1 MRTIRAAEGL
11 LPIMNPL
18 FNLREICKQ
27 SSLLEDHLNNERK
40 RCPDCIRKHFLT
52 IEALFEEAISLDKL
66 LKHEALLQGKAEG
79 VRKLQERWL
88 DCQKFNDEKKNSALL
103 QISQDLRK
111 MRKEFAPL
119 CFDTREMVSVEKQ
132 ASLSVCPHRKKVATF
147 ILTAKDKQVIS
158 SFITRGHDLDGDYV
172 SLVGGS
178 LVTMTGRTLAIEDP
192 EGDGFISPIG
202 DYSLVDNKIISI
214 VSRLADE
221 LGLEFGVEVSSGED
235 FRVRLASGSKDYI
248 HSEDNELFMD
258 KALALF
264 NRGDQELFVD
274 YEWSYDDT
282 FWGGSDEY
290 ETQSPEYIKKFYLV
304 PDKEF
309 APSDRYAISVRS
321 PEYFFL
327 PKYIP
332 MLDAIIKGLG
342 EELSSIRENYPNSR
356 AIISALEDLIGDY
369 DEQRKLLKR
378 AKVATLSQTEKED
391 RSIESRIHKS
401 PKNKPPRYDLRAKTK
416 VEDPD
421 LENLGGAA
429 GGDRDL
435 SMNHKKVASRFLRGQ

>member
-1 MRTIRAAEGL
+1 
-11 LPIMNPL
+11 MNPL

-235 FRVRLASGSKDYI
+235 FRVRLASLGNS
-248 HSEDNELFMD
+248 LD
-258 KALALF
+258 K
-264 NRGDQELFVD
+264 
-274 YEWSYDDT
+274 
-282 FWGGSDEY
+282 
-290 ETQSPEYIKKFYLV
+290 
-304 PDKEF
+304 
-309 APSDRYAISVRS
+309 
-321 PEYFFL
+321 
-327 PKYIP
+327 
-332 MLDAIIKGLG
+332 M
-342 EELSSIRENYPNSR
+342 
-356 AIISALEDLIGDY
+356 
-369 DEQRKLLKR
+369 
-378 AKVATLSQTEKED
+378 ATLSQTEKED